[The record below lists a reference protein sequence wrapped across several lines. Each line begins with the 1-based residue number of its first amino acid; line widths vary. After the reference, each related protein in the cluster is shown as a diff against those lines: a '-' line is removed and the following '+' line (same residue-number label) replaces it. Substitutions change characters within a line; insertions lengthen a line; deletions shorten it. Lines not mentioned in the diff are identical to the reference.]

1 MAAWLVSSWSV
12 GGRFHPVPNQGME
25 EADLIAKFEPGIEN
39 QSESPRPST
48 PVRPSSP
55 ANEQPSD
62 ESSRRHDSSVEI
74 PHKKDD
80 DEEEHKDG
88 AKKDS
93 NEKRTNTYIGWT
105 SSPNRSSPFP
115 ISKDTKD
122 SKKRRDSGSSS
133 DGEKDGRNMSRP
145 HRTICALKISNET
158 IGRILLI
165 FLVVVFIVF
174 CYSILADWSS
184 YKCAVS
190 EKKGNTKKRYPL

>member
-1 MAAWLVSSWSV
+1 
-12 GGRFHPVPNQGME
+12 ME
-25 EADLIAKFEPGIEN
+25 EADLIANFEPGIEN
-39 QSESPRPST
+39 QSEPPRPST

-55 ANEQPSD
+55 ANEQPSE
-62 ESSRRHDSSVEI
+62 ESSRRHDSSVNI

-93 NEKRTNTYIGWT
+93 HEKRTNTYIGWT
-105 SSPNRSSPFP
+105 SSPSIYYELKLRPWFYQFKLSDRSSPFP
-115 ISKDTKD
+115 ISKDKD
-122 SKKRRDSGSSS
+122 SKQRRDSGSSS

-145 HRTICALKISNET
+145 HRTIFALKISNKT
-158 IGRILLI
+158 IGRILLM

-184 YKCAVS
+184 YKCAIS